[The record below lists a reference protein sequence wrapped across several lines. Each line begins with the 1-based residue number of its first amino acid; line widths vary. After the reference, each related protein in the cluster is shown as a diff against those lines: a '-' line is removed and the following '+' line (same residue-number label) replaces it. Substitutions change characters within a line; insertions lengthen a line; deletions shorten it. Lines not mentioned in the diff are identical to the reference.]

1 MARAGRLR
9 KPMLTGEAH
18 QALNEA
24 LHQLHAYARYPSLS
38 SLETALE
45 GNGVRRASRAT
56 IHNAFSSA
64 RLPRV
69 DLVDAL
75 AVELARQVRNVEEG
89 AIDKVGNIFDNLWFL
104 ADLEDRE
111 RSRPE
116 EMSSEAGTGDVPDS
130 QMPILPTAEL
140 LPVSIQR
147 SVPDVLDVERVTTGR
162 LRTLFPKRTWSL
174 LDKEDLLFACR
185 HAIVTLL
192 V

>member
-9 KPMLTGEAH
+9 KPVLTGEAH

-56 IHNAFSSA
+56 IHNAFSSV

-75 AVELARQVRNVEEG
+75 AVELARQVRNVEEE
-89 AIDKVGNIFDNLWFL
+89 AIDQVGNIFDNLWFL

-111 RSRPE
+111 RTRPE

-130 QMPILPTAEL
+130 QMPVLATAEL
-140 LPVSIQR
+140 LPVSVQR
-147 SVPDVLDVERVTTGR
+147 SVPNILDVERVTTGR
-162 LRTLFPKRTWSL
+162 LRNLFPTRTWSL
-174 LDKEDLLFACR
+174 FDQEDLLFACR